1 MGIAAVDMSEK
12 NNKSNSPAD
21 NTKSEKK
28 MTKYDLKMQRRQEE
42 EKKAKKEKAIIKTGC
57 ILAVI
62 ICVCIAAWKFYDN
75 YQEKHGPYITVDDHE
90 IQKAEFDYYYYSSL
104 NSFASTY
111 GSYLSYFGLDTSKP
125 LDQQQYSDTMTWD
138 DYFQQQAVNQ
148 LKNVYALT
156 DEANEKGFEYDASS
170 DYDDMVT
177 SIKSYAQ
184 QQGVSEDE
192 YCKSVFGSDATLEG
206 IKPYVEMSGLASAYY
221 NDVKDNIEVTDD
233 EINTYYDENKDD
245 YDSVDYRVCKIE
257 ADMPEEETETET
269 EAQTET
275 AAESISETAAEST
288 SETAVTETQTET
300 ESETM
305 SAEESEAAAK
315 AEEEAKEAA
324 MAEAK
329 AKADDMLSKITDE
342 ASFEKVYG
350 DYATDASTDS
360 LNTGKKKS
368 SISPTDVAN
377 WLFDADR
384 QAGDTTVI
392 EDTANNAYYVV
403 YFKDRYL
410 DHIKTVDVRQILISA
425 DTSSSD
431 AAETDETETTAAGE
445 TETAETESAEA
456 QEQAKED
463 AKAAAK
469 IKAEQ
474 ILDDWKNGDA
484 TEDSFAELAN
494 TYSDDSGSNTNGG
507 LYEAVK
513 EGQMVTNFNDW
524 IFDASRKP
532 GDTGIVESDYGC
544 HIIYF
549 VGDNKEEWYV
559 NIKDTITSNK
569 LNDYMSD
576 LTADIEVK
584 DSRHH
589 VAYLHETEAA
599 TETTSDTAA
608 STESAAASES
618 AAETAAS
625 ETETVAETTTETA
638 ETTAK

>member
-12 NNKSNSPAD
+12 NNKSNTPAD
-21 NTKSEKK
+21 NTKPEKK

-42 EKKAKKEKAIIKTGC
+42 EKKAKKEKTIIKTGC

-75 YQEKHGPYITVDDHE
+75 YQEKHGPYITVGDHE

-156 DEANEKGFEYDASS
+156 DEANEKGFEYDATS
-170 DYDDMVT
+170 DYDDMVS
-177 SIKSYAQ
+177 SIQSYAQ

-221 NDVKDNIEVTDD
+221 NDVQDNIEVTDD
-233 EINTYYDENKDD
+233 EINTYYDENKDN

-257 ADMPEEETETET
+257 ADMPEEETEAET

-275 AAESISETAAEST
+275 VAESS
-288 SETAVTETQTET
+288 SETAVTESQTET

-315 AEEEAKEAA
+315 AEEEAKAAA

-360 LNTGKKKS
+360 LNTDKKKS

-410 DHIKTVDVRQILISA
+410 DHTKTVDVRHILISA
-425 DTSSSD
+425 DTASTD
-431 AAETDETETTAAGE
+431 TAETEETETAAAGE

-484 TEDSFAELAN
+484 TEDSFAELAK

-513 EGQMVTNFNDW
+513 KGQMVANFNDW

-532 GDTGIVESDYGC
+532 GDTGIVESDYGY

-569 LNDYMSD
+569 LNDYMAD
-576 LTADIEVK
+576 LTADVEVK

-599 TETTSDTAA
+599 TETASDTAA
-608 STESAAASES
+608 ATESAAASES

-625 ETETVAETTTETA
+625 ETETVAETATETA
-638 ETTAK
+638 ETAAK

>member
-12 NNKSNSPAD
+12 NNKSNTPAD
-21 NTKSEKK
+21 NTKPEKK

-42 EKKAKKEKAIIKTGC
+42 EKKAKKEKTIIKTGC

-75 YQEKHGPYITVDDHE
+75 YQEKHGPYITVGDHE

-156 DEANEKGFEYDASS
+156 DEANEKGFEYDATS
-170 DYDDMVT
+170 DYDDMVS
-177 SIKSYAQ
+177 SIQSYAE

-221 NDVKDNIEVTDD
+221 NDVQDNIEVTDD
-233 EINTYYDENKDD
+233 EINTYYDENKDN

-257 ADMPEEETETET
+257 ADMPEEETEAET

-275 AAESISETAAEST
+275 VAESS
-288 SETAVTETQTET
+288 SETAVTESQTET

-315 AEEEAKEAA
+315 AEEEAKAAA

-360 LNTGKKKS
+360 LNTDKKKS

-410 DHIKTVDVRQILISA
+410 DHTKTVDVRHILISA
-425 DTSSSD
+425 DTASTD
-431 AAETDETETTAAGE
+431 TAETEETETAAAGV
-445 TETAETESAEA
+445 TATAETESAEA

-484 TEDSFAELAN
+484 TEDSFAELAK

-532 GDTGIVESDYGC
+532 GDTGIVESDYGY

-599 TETTSDTAA
+599 TETASDTAA

-625 ETETVAETTTETA
+625 ETETVVETTTETA
-638 ETTAK
+638 ETAAK

>member
-12 NNKSNSPAD
+12 NNKSNTPAD
-21 NTKSEKK
+21 NTKPEKK

-42 EKKAKKEKAIIKTGC
+42 EKKAKKEKTIIKTGC

-75 YQEKHGPYITVDDHE
+75 YQEKHGPYITVGDHE

-170 DYDDMVT
+170 DYDDMVS
-177 SIKSYAQ
+177 SIQSYAQ
-184 QQGVSEDE
+184 QQGVSADE

-221 NDVKDNIEVTDD
+221 NDVQDNIEVTDD
-233 EINTYYDENKDD
+233 EINTYYDENKDN

-257 ADMPEEETETET
+257 ADMPEEETEAET

-275 AAESISETAAEST
+275 VAESS
-288 SETAVTETQTET
+288 SETAVTESQTET

-315 AEEEAKEAA
+315 AEEEAKAAA

-329 AKADDMLSKITDE
+329 AKADDMLSKSTDE

-410 DHIKTVDVRQILISA
+410 DHTKTVDVRHILISA
-425 DTSSSD
+425 DTASTD
-431 AAETDETETTAAGE
+431 TAETAETETAAAGE

-484 TEDSFAELAN
+484 TEDSFAELAK

-513 EGQMVTNFNDW
+513 QGQMVTNFNDW

-532 GDTGIVESDYGC
+532 GDTGIVESDYGY

-569 LNDYMSD
+569 LNDYMAD
-576 LTADIEVK
+576 LTADVEVK

-599 TETTSDTAA
+599 TETASDTAA

-618 AAETAAS
+618 AAETVASETAVS
-625 ETETVAETTTETA
+625 ETETTETA
-638 ETTAK
+638 AK

>member
-1 MGIAAVDMSEK
+1 MSEK

-42 EKKAKKEKAIIKTGC
+42 ERKAKKEKKIIKTGC
-57 ILAVI
+57 ILAVV

-75 YQEKHGPYITVDDHE
+75 YQEKHGPYITVGSHE

-221 NDVKDNIEVTDD
+221 NDVKDDIEVTDD
-233 EINTYYDENKDD
+233 EINTYYDENKDN

-257 ADMPEEETETET
+257 ADMPEEETESET

-315 AEEEAKEAA
+315 AEEEAKKAA
-324 MAEAK
+324 MAAAK
-329 AKADDMLSKITDE
+329 AKADEMLSKIKDE
-342 ASFEKVYG
+342 ASFEKVY
-350 DYATDASTDS
+350 DKYASDTTVDS
-360 LNTGKKKS
+360 LNTDKKKS

-392 EDTANNAYYVV
+392 EDTVNNAYYVV

-410 DHIKTVDVRQILISA
+410 DHTKTVDVRQILISA
-425 DTSSSD
+425 DTASTD
-431 AAETDETETTAAGE
+431 TAETAETETAAAGETETAAAGE

-469 IKAEQ
+469 VKAEQ
-474 ILDDWKNGDA
+474 ILKDWKSGDA
-484 TEDSFAELAN
+484 TEDSFAELAK
-494 TYSDDSGSNTNGG
+494 TYSDDTGSNTNGG

-524 IFDASRKP
+524 CFDASRKA
-532 GDTGIVESDYGC
+532 GDTGIVESDYGY

-549 VGDNKEEWYV
+549 IGDDAEEWHV
-559 NIKDTITSNK
+559 SIKDTITSNK

-589 VAYLHETEAA
+589 VAYLHETEAE
-599 TETTSDTAA
+599 TESA
-608 STESAAASES
+608 SETESAAESETTTASE
-618 AAETAAS
+618 TAVS
-625 ETETVAETTTETA
+625 ETETVETA
-638 ETTAK
+638 AK

>member
-12 NNKSNSPAD
+12 NNKSNTLAD
-21 NTKSEKK
+21 NTKPEKK

-42 EKKAKKEKAIIKTGC
+42 EKKAKKEKTIIKTGC

-75 YQEKHGPYITVDDHE
+75 YQEKHGPYITVGDHE

-156 DEANEKGFEYDASS
+156 DEANEKGFEYDATS
-170 DYDDMVT
+170 DYDDMVS
-177 SIKSYAQ
+177 SIQSYAQ
-184 QQGVSEDE
+184 QQGVSADE

-221 NDVKDNIEVTDD
+221 NDVQDNIEVTDD
-233 EINTYYDENKDD
+233 EINTYYDENKEN

-257 ADMPEEETETET
+257 ADMPEEETEAET

-275 AAESISETAAEST
+275 VAESS
-288 SETAVTETQTET
+288 SETAVTESQTET

-360 LNTGKKKS
+360 LNTDKKKS

-410 DHIKTVDVRQILISA
+410 DHTKTVDVRHILISA
-425 DTSSSD
+425 DTASTD
-431 AAETDETETTAAGE
+431 TAETAETETAAAGE

-484 TEDSFAELAN
+484 TEDSFAELAK

-532 GDTGIVESDYGC
+532 GDTGIVESDYGY

-569 LNDYMSD
+569 LNDYMAD
-576 LTADIEVK
+576 LTADVEVK

-599 TETTSDTAA
+599 TETASDTAA

-625 ETETVAETTTETA
+625 ETETVAETATETA
-638 ETTAK
+638 ETAAK

>member
-1 MGIAAVDMSEK
+1 MSEK
-12 NNKSNSPAD
+12 NNKSNTPAD
-21 NTKSEKK
+21 NTKPEKK

-42 EKKAKKEKAIIKTGC
+42 EKKAKKEKTIIKTGC

-75 YQEKHGPYITVDDHE
+75 YQEKHGPYITVGDHE

-104 NSFASTY
+104 NSFVSTY

-156 DEANEKGFEYDASS
+156 DEANEKGFEYDATS
-170 DYDDMVT
+170 DYDDMVS
-177 SIKSYAQ
+177 SIQSYAE

-221 NDVKDNIEVTDD
+221 NDVQDNIEVTDD
-233 EINTYYDENKDD
+233 EINTYYDENKDN

-257 ADMPEEETETET
+257 ADMPEEETEAET
-269 EAQTET
+269 EAQTEIV
-275 AAESISETAAEST
+275 AESS
-288 SETAVTETQTET
+288 SETAVTESQTET

-315 AEEEAKEAA
+315 AEEEAKAAA

-360 LNTGKKKS
+360 LNTDKKKS

-410 DHIKTVDVRQILISA
+410 DHTKTVDVRHILISA
-425 DTSSSD
+425 DTASTD
-431 AAETDETETTAAGE
+431 TAETEETETAAAGV
-445 TETAETESAEA
+445 TATAETESAEA

-484 TEDSFAELAN
+484 TEDSFAELAK

-532 GDTGIVESDYGC
+532 GDTGIVESDYGY

-569 LNDYMSD
+569 LNDYMAD

-589 VAYLHETEAA
+589 VPYLHETEAA
-599 TETTSDTAA
+599 TETASDTAA
-608 STESAAASES
+608 ATESAAASES

-625 ETETVAETTTETA
+625 ETETVAETATETA
-638 ETTAK
+638 ETAAK

>member
-12 NNKSNSPAD
+12 NNKSNTPAD
-21 NTKSEKK
+21 NTKPEKK

-42 EKKAKKEKAIIKTGC
+42 EKKAKKEKTIIKTGC

-75 YQEKHGPYITVDDHE
+75 YQEKHGPYITVGDHE

-156 DEANEKGFEYDASS
+156 DEANEKGFEYDATS
-170 DYDDMVT
+170 DYDDMVS
-177 SIKSYAQ
+177 SIQSYAQ

-221 NDVKDNIEVTDD
+221 NDVQDNIEVTDD
-233 EINTYYDENKDD
+233 EINTYYDENKEN

-257 ADMPEEETETET
+257 ADMPEEETEAET

-275 AAESISETAAEST
+275 VAESS
-288 SETAVTETQTET
+288 SETAVTESQTET

-360 LNTGKKKS
+360 LNTDKKKS

-410 DHIKTVDVRQILISA
+410 DHTKTVDVRHILISA
-425 DTSSSD
+425 DTASTD
-431 AAETDETETTAAGE
+431 TAETAETETAAAGE

-484 TEDSFAELAN
+484 TEDSFAELAK

-532 GDTGIVESDYGC
+532 GDTGIVESDYGY

-569 LNDYMSD
+569 LNDYMAD
-576 LTADIEVK
+576 LTADVEVK

-599 TETTSDTAA
+599 TETASDTAA

-625 ETETVAETTTETA
+625 ETETVAETATETA
-638 ETTAK
+638 ETAAK

>member
-1 MGIAAVDMSEK
+1 MSEK
-12 NNKSNSPAD
+12 NNKSNTPAD
-21 NTKSEKK
+21 NTKPEKK

-42 EKKAKKEKAIIKTGC
+42 EKKAKKEKTIIKIGC

-75 YQEKHGPYITVDDHE
+75 YQEKHGPYITVGDHE

-156 DEANEKGFEYDASS
+156 DEANEKGFEYDATS
-170 DYDDMVT
+170 DYDDMVS
-177 SIKSYAQ
+177 SIQSYAE

-221 NDVKDNIEVTDD
+221 NDVQDNIEVTDD
-233 EINTYYDENKDD
+233 EINTYYDENKEN

-257 ADMPEEETETET
+257 ADMPEEETEAET

-275 AAESISETAAEST
+275 VAESS
-288 SETAVTETQTET
+288 SETAVTESQTET

-360 LNTGKKKS
+360 LNTDKKKS

-410 DHIKTVDVRQILISA
+410 DHTKTVDVRHILISA
-425 DTSSSD
+425 DTASTD
-431 AAETDETETTAAGE
+431 TAETAETETAAAGE

-484 TEDSFAELAN
+484 TEDSFAELAK

-532 GDTGIVESDYGC
+532 GDTGIVESDYGY

-569 LNDYMSD
+569 LNDYMAD
-576 LTADIEVK
+576 LTADVEVK

-599 TETTSDTAA
+599 TETASDTAA

-625 ETETVAETTTETA
+625 ETETVAETATETA
-638 ETTAK
+638 ETAAK

>member
-1 MGIAAVDMSEK
+1 MSEK
-12 NNKSNSPAD
+12 NNKSNSPAG
-21 NTKSEKK
+21 NTKPEKK

-42 EKKAKKEKAIIKTGC
+42 ERKAKKEKTIIKTGC
-57 ILAVI
+57 ILAVV

-75 YQEKHGPYITVDDHE
+75 YQEKHGPYITVGSHE

-177 SIKSYAQ
+177 SIQSYAQ
-184 QQGVSEDE
+184 QQGVSADE

-221 NDVKDNIEVTDD
+221 NDIEDNIEVTDD
-233 EINTYYDENKDD
+233 EINTYYDENKDN

-257 ADMPEEETETET
+257 ADMPEEETEAET

-275 AAESISETAAEST
+275 AAESTSETTAESA
-288 SETAVTETQTET
+288 SETAVTESQTET

-315 AEEEAKEAA
+315 AEEEAKAAA

-329 AKADDMLSKITDE
+329 AKADEMLSKIKDE
-342 ASFEKVYG
+342 ASFEKVY
-350 DYATDASTDS
+350 DKYASDTSVDS
-360 LNTGKKKS
+360 LNTDKKKS

-377 WLFDADR
+377 WLFEADR

-392 EDTANNAYYVV
+392 EDTSNNAYYVV

-410 DHIKTVDVRQILISA
+410 DHTKTVDVRQILISA

-431 AAETDETETTAAGE
+431 AAETDETETAAAGE

-469 IKAEQ
+469 VKAEQ
-474 ILDDWKNGDA
+474 ILKDWKSGDA
-484 TEDSFAELAN
+484 TEDSFAELAK
-494 TYSDDSGSNTNGG
+494 TYSDDTGSNTNGG

-513 EGQMVTNFNDW
+513 EGQMVTNFNNW
-524 IFDASRKP
+524 CFDATRKP
-532 GDTGIVESDYGC
+532 GDTGIVESDYGY

-549 VGDNKEEWYV
+549 IGDDAEEWYV

-599 TETTSDTAA
+599 TETASETDTVAA
-608 STESAAASES
+608 TESAAASETTTAS
-618 AAETAAS
+618 ETAVSETENAETAA
-625 ETETVAETTTETA
+625 
-638 ETTAK
+638 K

>member
-1 MGIAAVDMSEK
+1 MSEK
-12 NNKSNSPAD
+12 NNKSNSPAG
-21 NTKSEKK
+21 NTKPEKK

-42 EKKAKKEKAIIKTGC
+42 ERKAKKEKTIIKTGC
-57 ILAVI
+57 ILAVV

-75 YQEKHGPYITVDDHE
+75 YQEKHGPYITVGSHE

-177 SIKSYAQ
+177 SIQSYAQ
-184 QQGVSEDE
+184 QQGVSADE

-221 NDVKDNIEVTDD
+221 NDIEDNIEVTDD
-233 EINTYYDENKDD
+233 EINTYYDENKDN

-257 ADMPEEETETET
+257 ADMPEEETEAET
-269 EAQTET
+269 EAQTE
-275 AAESISETAAEST
+275 AAAEST
-288 SETAVTETQTET
+288 SETTAESASETAVTENQT
-300 ESETM
+300 ETM

-315 AEEEAKEAA
+315 AEEEAKAAA

-329 AKADDMLSKITDE
+329 AKADEMLSKIKDE
-342 ASFEKVYG
+342 ASFEKVY
-350 DYATDASTDS
+350 DKYASDTSVDS
-360 LNTGKKKS
+360 LNTDKKKS

-377 WLFDADR
+377 WLFEADR

-392 EDTANNAYYVV
+392 EDTSNNAYYVV

-410 DHIKTVDVRQILISA
+410 DHTKTVDVRQILISA

-431 AAETDETETTAAGE
+431 AAETDETETAAAGE

-469 IKAEQ
+469 VKAEQ
-474 ILDDWKNGDA
+474 ILKDWKSGDA
-484 TEDSFAELAN
+484 TEDSFAELAK
-494 TYSDDSGSNTNGG
+494 TYSDDTGSNTNGG

-524 IFDASRKP
+524 CFDASRKA
-532 GDTGIVESDYGC
+532 GDTGIVESDYGY

-549 VGDNKEEWYV
+549 IGDDAEEWHV
-559 NIKDTITSNK
+559 NIEDTITSNK
-569 LNDYMSD
+569 LNDYMSN

-584 DSRHH
+584 DSRNH
-589 VAYLHETEAA
+589 VPYLHETEAA
-599 TETTSDTAA
+599 TET
-608 STESAAASES
+608 
-618 AAETAAS
+618 AS
-625 ETETVAETTTETA
+625 ETETAAASETKTASETAVSETENAETA
-638 ETTAK
+638 AK

>member
-1 MGIAAVDMSEK
+1 MSEK
-12 NNKSNSPAD
+12 NNKSNSPAG
-21 NTKSEKK
+21 NTKPEKK

-42 EKKAKKEKAIIKTGC
+42 ERKAKKEKTIIKTGC
-57 ILAVI
+57 ILAVV

-75 YQEKHGPYITVDDHE
+75 YQEKHGPYITVGSHE

-177 SIKSYAQ
+177 SIQSYAQ
-184 QQGVSEDE
+184 QQGVSADE

-221 NDVKDNIEVTDD
+221 NDIEDNIEVTDD
-233 EINTYYDENKDD
+233 EINTYYDENKDN

-257 ADMPEEETETET
+257 ADMPEEETEAET

-275 AAESISETAAEST
+275 AAESTSETTAESA
-288 SETAVTETQTET
+288 SETAVTESQT
-300 ESETM
+300 ETM

-315 AEEEAKEAA
+315 AEEEAKAAA

-329 AKADDMLSKITDE
+329 AKADEMLSKIKDE
-342 ASFEKVYG
+342 ASFEKVY
-350 DYATDASTDS
+350 DKYASDTSVDS
-360 LNTGKKKS
+360 LNTDKKKS

-377 WLFDADR
+377 WLFEADR

-392 EDTANNAYYVV
+392 EDTSNNAYYVV

-410 DHIKTVDVRQILISA
+410 DHTKTVDVRQILISA

-431 AAETDETETTAAGE
+431 AAETDETETAATGE
-445 TETAETESAEA
+445 TEMAETESAEA

-469 IKAEQ
+469 VKAEQ
-474 ILDDWKNGDA
+474 ILKDWKSGDA
-484 TEDSFAELAN
+484 TEDSFAELAK
-494 TYSDDSGSNTNGG
+494 TYSDDTGSNTNGG

-524 IFDASRKP
+524 CFDASRKA
-532 GDTGIVESDYGC
+532 GDTGIVESDYGY

-549 VGDNKEEWYV
+549 IGDDAEEWHV

-569 LNDYMSD
+569 LNDYMSN

-584 DSRHH
+584 DSRNH
-589 VAYLHETEAA
+589 VPYLHETEAA
-599 TETTSDTAA
+599 TET
-608 STESAAASES
+608 
-618 AAETAAS
+618 AS
-625 ETETVAETTTETA
+625 ETETAAASETTTASETA
-638 ETTAK
+638 VSETENAETAAK

>member
-1 MGIAAVDMSEK
+1 MSEK
-12 NNKSNSPAD
+12 NNKSNTPAD
-21 NTKSEKK
+21 NTKPEKK

-42 EKKAKKEKAIIKTGC
+42 EKKAKKEKTIIKIGC

-75 YQEKHGPYITVDDHE
+75 YQEKHGPYITVGDHE

-156 DEANEKGFEYDASS
+156 DEANEKGFEYDATS
-170 DYDDMVT
+170 DYDDMVS
-177 SIKSYAQ
+177 SIQSYAE

-221 NDVKDNIEVTDD
+221 NDVQDNIEVTDD
-233 EINTYYDENKDD
+233 EINTYYDENKEN

-257 ADMPEEETETET
+257 ADMPEEETEAET

-275 AAESISETAAEST
+275 VAESS
-288 SETAVTETQTET
+288 SETAVTESQTET

-315 AEEEAKEAA
+315 AEEEAKAAA

-360 LNTGKKKS
+360 LNTDKKKS

-410 DHIKTVDVRQILISA
+410 DHTKTVDVRHILISA
-425 DTSSSD
+425 DTASTD
-431 AAETDETETTAAGE
+431 TAETAETETAAAGE

-484 TEDSFAELAN
+484 TEDSFAELAK

-532 GDTGIVESDYGC
+532 GDTGIVESDYGY

-569 LNDYMSD
+569 LNDYMAD
-576 LTADIEVK
+576 LTADVEVK

-599 TETTSDTAA
+599 TETASDTAA

-625 ETETVAETTTETA
+625 ETETVAETATETA
-638 ETTAK
+638 ETAAK

>member
-1 MGIAAVDMSEK
+1 MSEK
-12 NNKSNSPAD
+12 NNKSNSPAG
-21 NTKSEKK
+21 NTKPEKK

-42 EKKAKKEKAIIKTGC
+42 ERKAKKEKTIIKTGC
-57 ILAVI
+57 ILAVV

-75 YQEKHGPYITVDDHE
+75 YQEKHGPYITVGSHE

-177 SIKSYAQ
+177 SIQSYAQ
-184 QQGVSEDE
+184 QQGVSADE

-221 NDVKDNIEVTDD
+221 NDVEDNIEVTDD
-233 EINTYYDENKDD
+233 EINTYYDENKDN

-257 ADMPEEETETET
+257 ADMPEEETEAET

-275 AAESISETAAEST
+275 VAEST
-288 SETAVTETQTET
+288 SETTAESASETAVTENQT
-300 ESETM
+300 ETM
-305 SAEESEAAAK
+305 SAEESEATAK
-315 AEEEAKEAA
+315 AEEEAKAAA

-329 AKADDMLSKITDE
+329 AKADEMLSKIKDE
-342 ASFEKVYG
+342 ASFEKVY
-350 DYATDASTDS
+350 DKYASDTSVDS
-360 LNTGKKKS
+360 LNTDKKKS

-377 WLFDADR
+377 WLFEADR

-392 EDTANNAYYVV
+392 EDTSNNAYYVV

-410 DHIKTVDVRQILISA
+410 DHTKTVDVRQILISA

-431 AAETDETETTAAGE
+431 AAETDETETAAAGE

-469 IKAEQ
+469 VKAEQ
-474 ILDDWKNGDA
+474 ILKDWKSGDA
-484 TEDSFAELAN
+484 TEDSFAELAK
-494 TYSDDSGSNTNGG
+494 TYSDDTGSNTNGG

-513 EGQMVTNFNDW
+513 EGQMVTNFNNW
-524 IFDASRKP
+524 CFDATRKP
-532 GDTGIVESDYGC
+532 GDTGIVESDYGY

-549 VGDNKEEWYV
+549 IGDDAEEWYV

-569 LNDYMSD
+569 LNDYMTD

-584 DSRHH
+584 DSRNH
-589 VAYLHETEAA
+589 VPYLHETEAA
-599 TETTSDTAA
+599 TETASETDT
-608 STESAAASES
+608 AAASETTTAS
-618 AAETAAS
+618 ETAVSETENAETAA
-625 ETETVAETTTETA
+625 
-638 ETTAK
+638 K

>member
-12 NNKSNSPAD
+12 NNKSNTPAD
-21 NTKSEKK
+21 NTKPEKK

-42 EKKAKKEKAIIKTGC
+42 EKKAKKEKTIIKTGC

-75 YQEKHGPYITVDDHE
+75 YQEKHGPYITVGDHE

-156 DEANEKGFEYDASS
+156 DEANEKGFEYDATS
-170 DYDDMVT
+170 DYDDMVS
-177 SIKSYAQ
+177 SIQSYAQ

-233 EINTYYDENKDD
+233 EINTYYDENKDN

-257 ADMPEEETETET
+257 ADIPEEETEAET

-275 AAESISETAAEST
+275 VAESS
-288 SETAVTETQTET
+288 SETAVTESQTET

-315 AEEEAKEAA
+315 AEEEAKAAA

-329 AKADDMLSKITDE
+329 AKADDMLSKSTDE

-410 DHIKTVDVRQILISA
+410 DHTKTVDVRHILISA
-425 DTSSSD
+425 DTASTD
-431 AAETDETETTAAGE
+431 TAETAETETAAAGE

-484 TEDSFAELAN
+484 TEDSFAELAK

-532 GDTGIVESDYGC
+532 GDTGIVESDYGY

-569 LNDYMSD
+569 LNDYMAD
-576 LTADIEVK
+576 LTADVEVK

-599 TETTSDTAA
+599 TETASDTAA

-618 AAETAAS
+618 EAETVAS
-625 ETETVAETTTETA
+625 ETETTETA
-638 ETTAK
+638 AK

>member
-12 NNKSNSPAD
+12 NNKSNTPAD
-21 NTKSEKK
+21 NTKPEKK

-42 EKKAKKEKAIIKTGC
+42 EKKAKKEKTIIKTGC

-75 YQEKHGPYITVDDHE
+75 YQEKHGPYITVGDHE

-170 DYDDMVT
+170 DYDDMVS
-177 SIKSYAQ
+177 SIQSYAE
-184 QQGVSEDE
+184 QQGVSDDE

-221 NDVKDNIEVTDD
+221 NDVEDNIEVTDD
-233 EINTYYDENKDD
+233 EINTYYDENKDN

-257 ADMPEEETETET
+257 ADMPEEETEAET

-275 AAESISETAAEST
+275 VAESS
-288 SETAVTETQTET
+288 SETAVTESQTET

-410 DHIKTVDVRQILISA
+410 DHTKTVDVRHILISA
-425 DTSSSD
+425 DTASTD
-431 AAETDETETTAAGE
+431 TAETAETETAAAGE

-484 TEDSFAELAN
+484 TEDSFAELAK

-532 GDTGIVESDYGC
+532 GDTGIVESDYGY

-569 LNDYMSD
+569 LNDYMAD
-576 LTADIEVK
+576 LTVDVEVK

-599 TETTSDTAA
+599 TETASDTAA

-625 ETETVAETTTETA
+625 ETAVSETETTETA
-638 ETTAK
+638 AK

>member
-1 MGIAAVDMSEK
+1 MSEK
-12 NNKSNSPAD
+12 NNKSNTPAD
-21 NTKSEKK
+21 NTKPEKK

-42 EKKAKKEKAIIKTGC
+42 EKKAKKEKTIIKTGC

-75 YQEKHGPYITVDDHE
+75 YQEKHGPYITVGDHE

-156 DEANEKGFEYDASS
+156 DEANEKGFEYDATS
-170 DYDDMVT
+170 DYDDMVS
-177 SIKSYAQ
+177 SIQSYAE

-221 NDVKDNIEVTDD
+221 NDVQDNIEVTDD
-233 EINTYYDENKDD
+233 EINTYYDENKDN

-257 ADMPEEETETET
+257 ADMPEEETEAET

-275 AAESISETAAEST
+275 VAESS
-288 SETAVTETQTET
+288 SETAVTESQTET

-315 AEEEAKEAA
+315 AEEEAKAAA

-360 LNTGKKKS
+360 LNTDKKKS

-410 DHIKTVDVRQILISA
+410 DHTKTVDVRHILISA
-425 DTSSSD
+425 DTASTD
-431 AAETDETETTAAGE
+431 TAETEETETAAAGV
-445 TETAETESAEA
+445 TATAETESAEA

-484 TEDSFAELAN
+484 TEDSFAELAK

-532 GDTGIVESDYGC
+532 GDTGIVESDYGY

-569 LNDYMSD
+569 LNDYMAD
-576 LTADIEVK
+576 LTADVEVK

-599 TETTSDTAA
+599 TETASDTAA

-625 ETETVAETTTETA
+625 EAETVAETATETA
-638 ETTAK
+638 ETAAK

>member
-1 MGIAAVDMSEK
+1 MSEK

-42 EKKAKKEKAIIKTGC
+42 ERKAKKEKKIIKTGC
-57 ILAVI
+57 ILAVV

-75 YQEKHGPYITVDDHE
+75 YQEKHGPYITVGSHE

-221 NDVKDNIEVTDD
+221 NDVKDDIEVTDD
-233 EINTYYDENKDD
+233 EINTYYDENKDN

-269 EAQTET
+269 E
-275 AAESISETAAEST
+275 
-288 SETAVTETQTET
+288 
-300 ESETM
+300 SETM

-315 AEEEAKEAA
+315 AEEEAKKAA
-324 MAEAK
+324 MAAAK
-329 AKADDMLSKITDE
+329 AKADEMLSKIKDE
-342 ASFEKVYG
+342 ASFEKVY
-350 DYATDASTDS
+350 DKYASDTTVDS
-360 LNTGKKKS
+360 LNTDKKKS

-410 DHIKTVDVRQILISA
+410 DHTKTVDVRQILISA
-425 DTSSSD
+425 DTASTD
-431 AAETDETETTAAGE
+431 TAETAETETAAAGE

-532 GDTGIVESDYGC
+532 GDTGIVESDYGY

-569 LNDYMSD
+569 LNDYMSN
-576 LTADIEVK
+576 LTADLEVK

-599 TETTSDTAA
+599 TETASETDTAA
-608 STESAAASES
+608 ATESAAASEITTAS
-618 AAETAAS
+618 ETAVS
-625 ETETVAETTTETA
+625 ETETVETA
-638 ETTAK
+638 AK

>member
-1 MGIAAVDMSEK
+1 MSEK
-12 NNKSNSPAD
+12 NNKSNTPAD
-21 NTKSEKK
+21 NTKPEKK

-42 EKKAKKEKAIIKTGC
+42 EKKAKKEKTIIKTGC

-75 YQEKHGPYITVDDHE
+75 YQEKHGPYITVGDHE

-156 DEANEKGFEYDASS
+156 DEANEKGFEYDATS
-170 DYDDMVT
+170 DYDDMVS
-177 SIKSYAQ
+177 SIQSYAE

-221 NDVKDNIEVTDD
+221 NDVQDNIEVTDD
-233 EINTYYDENKDD
+233 EINTYYDENKDN

-257 ADMPEEETETET
+257 ADMPEEETEAET

-275 AAESISETAAEST
+275 VAESS
-288 SETAVTETQTET
+288 SETAVTESQTET

-315 AEEEAKEAA
+315 AEEEAKAAA

-360 LNTGKKKS
+360 LNTDKKKS

-410 DHIKTVDVRQILISA
+410 DHTKTVDVRHILISA
-425 DTSSSD
+425 DTASTD
-431 AAETDETETTAAGE
+431 TAETEETETAAAGV
-445 TETAETESAEA
+445 TATAETESAEA

-484 TEDSFAELAN
+484 TEDSFAELAK

-532 GDTGIVESDYGC
+532 GDTGIVESDYGY

-569 LNDYMSD
+569 LNDYMAD
-576 LTADIEVK
+576 LTADVEVK

-599 TETTSDTAA
+599 TETASDTAA
-608 STESAAASES
+608 ATESAAASES

-625 ETETVAETTTETA
+625 ETETVAETATETA
-638 ETTAK
+638 ETAAK

>member
-1 MGIAAVDMSEK
+1 MSEK
-12 NNKSNSPAD
+12 NNKSNSPAG
-21 NTKSEKK
+21 NTKPEKK

-42 EKKAKKEKAIIKTGC
+42 ERKAKKEKTIIKTGC
-57 ILAVI
+57 ILAVV

-75 YQEKHGPYITVDDHE
+75 YQEKHGPYITVGSHE

-177 SIKSYAQ
+177 SIQSYAQ
-184 QQGVSEDE
+184 QQGVSADE

-221 NDVKDNIEVTDD
+221 NDIEDNIEVTDD
-233 EINTYYDENKDD
+233 EINTYYDENKDN

-257 ADMPEEETETET
+257 ADMPEEETEAET

-275 AAESISETAAEST
+275 AAESTSETTAESA
-288 SETAVTETQTET
+288 SETAVTESQTKT

-315 AEEEAKEAA
+315 AEEEAKAAA

-329 AKADDMLSKITDE
+329 AKADEMLSKIKDE
-342 ASFEKVYG
+342 ASFEKVY
-350 DYATDASTDS
+350 DKYASDTSVDS
-360 LNTGKKKS
+360 LNTDKKKS

-377 WLFDADR
+377 WLFEADR

-392 EDTANNAYYVV
+392 EDTSNNAYYVV

-410 DHIKTVDVRQILISA
+410 DHTKTVDVRQILISA

-431 AAETDETETTAAGE
+431 AAETDETETAAAGE

-469 IKAEQ
+469 VKAEQ
-474 ILDDWKNGDA
+474 ILKDWKSGDA
-484 TEDSFAELAN
+484 TEDSFAELAK
-494 TYSDDSGSNTNGG
+494 TYSDDTGSNTNGG

-513 EGQMVTNFNDW
+513 EGQMVTNFNNW
-524 IFDASRKP
+524 CFDATRKP
-532 GDTGIVESDYGC
+532 GDTGIVESDYGY

-549 VGDNKEEWYV
+549 IGDDAEEWYV

-599 TETTSDTAA
+599 TETASETDTVAA
-608 STESAAASES
+608 TESAAASETTTAS
-618 AAETAAS
+618 ETAVSETENAETAA
-625 ETETVAETTTETA
+625 
-638 ETTAK
+638 K

>member
-1 MGIAAVDMSEK
+1 MSEK

-42 EKKAKKEKAIIKTGC
+42 ERKAKKEKKIIKTGC
-57 ILAVI
+57 ILAVV

-75 YQEKHGPYITVDDHE
+75 YQEKHGPYITVGSHE

-221 NDVKDNIEVTDD
+221 NDVKDDIEVTDD
-233 EINTYYDENKDD
+233 EINTYYDENKDN

-257 ADMPEEETETET
+257 ADMPEEETESET
-269 EAQTET
+269 EA
-275 AAESISETAAEST
+275 
-288 SETAVTETQTET
+288 QTET

-315 AEEEAKEAA
+315 AEEEAKKAA
-324 MAEAK
+324 MAAAK
-329 AKADDMLSKITDE
+329 AKADEMLSKIKDE
-342 ASFEKVYG
+342 ASFEKVY
-350 DYATDASTDS
+350 DKYASDTTVDS
-360 LNTGKKKS
+360 LNTDKKKS

-410 DHIKTVDVRQILISA
+410 DHTKTVDVRQILISA

-484 TEDSFAELAN
+484 TEDSFAELAK
-494 TYSDDSGSNTNGG
+494 TYSDDTGSNTNGG

-524 IFDASRKP
+524 CFDASRKA
-532 GDTGIVESDYGC
+532 GDTGIVESDYGY

-549 VGDNKEEWYV
+549 IGDDAEEWHV
-559 NIKDTITSNK
+559 SIKDTITSNK
-569 LNDYMSD
+569 LNDYMSN
-576 LTADIEVK
+576 LTADLEVK

-599 TETTSDTAA
+599 AETASETDTVAA
-608 STESAAASES
+608 TESAAASETTTAS
-618 AAETAAS
+618 ETAVS
-625 ETETVAETTTETA
+625 ETETVETA
-638 ETTAK
+638 AK

>member
-1 MGIAAVDMSEK
+1 MSEK
-12 NNKSNSPAD
+12 NNKSNTPAD
-21 NTKSEKK
+21 NTKPEKK

-42 EKKAKKEKAIIKTGC
+42 EKKAKKEKTIIKTGC

-75 YQEKHGPYITVDDHE
+75 YQEKHGPYITVGDHE

-104 NSFASTY
+104 NSFVSTY

-156 DEANEKGFEYDASS
+156 DEANEKGFEYDATS
-170 DYDDMVT
+170 DYDDMVS
-177 SIKSYAQ
+177 SIQSYAE

-221 NDVKDNIEVTDD
+221 NDVEDNIEVTDD
-233 EINTYYDENKDD
+233 EINTYYDENKDN

-257 ADMPEEETETET
+257 ADMPEEETEAET
-269 EAQTET
+269 EAQTEIV
-275 AAESISETAAEST
+275 AESS
-288 SETAVTETQTET
+288 SETAVTESQTET

-315 AEEEAKEAA
+315 AEEEAKAAA

-360 LNTGKKKS
+360 LNTDKKKS

-410 DHIKTVDVRQILISA
+410 DHTKTVDVRHILISA
-425 DTSSSD
+425 DTASTD
-431 AAETDETETTAAGE
+431 TAETEETETAAAGE

-484 TEDSFAELAN
+484 TEDSFAELAK

-532 GDTGIVESDYGC
+532 GDTGIVESDYGY

-549 VGDNKEEWYV
+549 IGEDAEEWHV
-559 NIKDTITSNK
+559 NIEDTITSNK
-569 LNDYMSD
+569 LNDYMSN

-584 DSRHH
+584 DSRNH
-589 VAYLHETEAA
+589 VPYLHETEAA
-599 TETTSDTAA
+599 TET
-608 STESAAASES
+608 
-618 AAETAAS
+618 AS
-625 ETETVAETTTETA
+625 ETETAAASETTTASETA
-638 ETTAK
+638 VSETENAETAAK

>member
-1 MGIAAVDMSEK
+1 MSEK
-12 NNKSNSPAD
+12 NNKSNTPAD
-21 NTKSEKK
+21 NTKPEKK

-42 EKKAKKEKAIIKTGC
+42 ERKAKKERRMIKTGC

-62 ICVCIAAWKFYDN
+62 ICVCIGAWKFYDN
-75 YQEKHGPYITVDDHE
+75 YQEKHGPYITVGSHE

-156 DEANEKGFEYDASS
+156 DEANEKGFEYDATS
-170 DYDDMVT
+170 DYDDMVA
-177 SIKSYAQ
+177 SIESYAE

-233 EINTYYDENKDD
+233 EINTYYDENKDN

-269 EAQTET
+269 EAAT
-275 AAESISETAAEST
+275 ETAAEST
-288 SETAVTETQTET
+288 SETTVTESQTET

-329 AKADDMLSKITDE
+329 AKADEMLSKIKDE
-342 ASFEKVYG
+342 ASFEKVY
-350 DYATDASTDS
+350 DKYATDSSVDS
-360 LNTGKKKS
+360 LNTDKKKS

-392 EDTANNAYYVV
+392 EDSTNNAYYVV
-403 YFKDRYL
+403 YFINRYL
-410 DHIKTVDVRQILISA
+410 DNTKTVDVRHILISS
-425 DTSSSD
+425 DTTSTDSED
-431 AAETDETETTAAGE
+431 TAETETASTDETEA
-445 TETAETESAEA
+445 AETESAEA

-474 ILDDWKNGDA
+474 ILKDWKSGDA

-532 GDTGIVESDYGC
+532 GDTGIVESDYGY

-559 NIKDTITSNK
+559 NIKDTLTSNK
-569 LNDYMSD
+569 LSDYMAD

-584 DSRHH
+584 DSRNH
-589 VAYLHETEAA
+589 VPYLHETEAE
-599 TETTSDTAA
+599 TETASETETAA
-608 STESAAASES
+608 ESES
-618 AAETAAS
+618 AAETAA
-625 ETETVAETTTETA
+625 AETTTETA
-638 ETTAK
+638 ETSAK

>member
-1 MGIAAVDMSEK
+1 MSEK
-12 NNKSNSPAD
+12 NNKSNTPAD
-21 NTKSEKK
+21 NTKPEKK

-42 EKKAKKEKAIIKTGC
+42 EKKAKKEKTIIKIGC

-75 YQEKHGPYITVDDHE
+75 YQEKHGPYITVGDHE

-156 DEANEKGFEYDASS
+156 DEANEKGFEYDATS
-170 DYDDMVT
+170 DYDDMVS
-177 SIKSYAQ
+177 SIQSYAE

-221 NDVKDNIEVTDD
+221 NDVQDNIEVTDD
-233 EINTYYDENKDD
+233 EINTYYDENKEN

-257 ADMPEEETETET
+257 ADMPEEETEAET

-275 AAESISETAAEST
+275 VAESS
-288 SETAVTETQTET
+288 SETAVTESQTET

-360 LNTGKKKS
+360 LNTDKKKS

-410 DHIKTVDVRQILISA
+410 DHTKTVDVRHILISA
-425 DTSSSD
+425 DTASTD
-431 AAETDETETTAAGE
+431 TAETAETETAAAGE

-484 TEDSFAELAN
+484 TEDSFAELAK

-513 EGQMVTNFNDW
+513 KGQMVTNFNDW

-532 GDTGIVESDYGC
+532 GDTGIVESDYGY

-569 LNDYMSD
+569 LNDYMAD
-576 LTADIEVK
+576 LTADVEVK

-599 TETTSDTAA
+599 TETASDTAA

-625 ETETVAETTTETA
+625 ETETVAETATETA
-638 ETTAK
+638 ETAAK

>member
-1 MGIAAVDMSEK
+1 MSEK
-12 NNKSNSPAD
+12 NNKSNSPAG
-21 NTKSEKK
+21 NTKPEKK

-42 EKKAKKEKAIIKTGC
+42 ERKAKKEKTIIKTGC
-57 ILAVI
+57 ILAVV

-75 YQEKHGPYITVDDHE
+75 YQEKHGPYITVGSHE

-177 SIKSYAQ
+177 SIQSYAQ
-184 QQGVSEDE
+184 QQGVSADE

-221 NDVKDNIEVTDD
+221 NDIEDNIEVTDD
-233 EINTYYDENKDD
+233 EINTYYDENKDN

-257 ADMPEEETETET
+257 ADMPEEETEAET

-275 AAESISETAAEST
+275 AAESTSETTAESA
-288 SETAVTETQTET
+288 SETAVTENQTET

-315 AEEEAKEAA
+315 AEEEAKAAA

-329 AKADDMLSKITDE
+329 AKADEMLSKIKDE
-342 ASFEKVYG
+342 ASFEKVY
-350 DYATDASTDS
+350 DKYASDTSVDS
-360 LNTGKKKS
+360 LNTDKKKS

-377 WLFDADR
+377 WLFEADR

-392 EDTANNAYYVV
+392 EDTSNNAYYVV

-410 DHIKTVDVRQILISA
+410 DHTKTVDVRQILISA

-431 AAETDETETTAAGE
+431 AAETDETETAAAGE

-469 IKAEQ
+469 VKAEQ
-474 ILDDWKNGDA
+474 ILKDWKSGDA
-484 TEDSFAELAN
+484 TEDSFAELAK
-494 TYSDDSGSNTNGG
+494 TYSDDTGSNTNGG

-524 IFDASRKP
+524 CFDATRKP
-532 GDTGIVESDYGC
+532 GDTGIVESDYGY

-549 VGDNKEEWYV
+549 IGEDAEEWHV
-559 NIKDTITSNK
+559 NIEDTITSNK
-569 LNDYMSD
+569 LNDYMSN

-584 DSRHH
+584 DSRNH
-589 VAYLHETEAA
+589 VPYLHETEAA
-599 TETTSDTAA
+599 TET
-608 STESAAASES
+608 
-618 AAETAAS
+618 AS
-625 ETETVAETTTETA
+625 ETETAAASETTTASETA
-638 ETTAK
+638 VSETENAETAAK

>member
-1 MGIAAVDMSEK
+1 MSEK
-12 NNKSNSPAD
+12 NNKSNTPAD
-21 NTKSEKK
+21 NTKPEKK

-42 EKKAKKEKAIIKTGC
+42 EKKAKKEKTIIKTGC

-75 YQEKHGPYITVDDHE
+75 YQEKHGPYITVGDHE

-156 DEANEKGFEYDASS
+156 DEANEKGFEYDATS
-170 DYDDMVT
+170 DYDDMVS
-177 SIKSYAQ
+177 SIQSYAE

-221 NDVKDNIEVTDD
+221 NDVQDNIEVTDD
-233 EINTYYDENKDD
+233 EINTYYDENKDN

-257 ADMPEEETETET
+257 ADMPEEETEAET

-275 AAESISETAAEST
+275 VAESS
-288 SETAVTETQTET
+288 SETAVTESQTET

-315 AEEEAKEAA
+315 AEEEAKAAA

-360 LNTGKKKS
+360 LNTDKKKS

-410 DHIKTVDVRQILISA
+410 DHTKTVDVRHILISA
-425 DTSSSD
+425 DTASTD
-431 AAETDETETTAAGE
+431 TAETEETETAAAGE

-484 TEDSFAELAN
+484 TEDSFAELAK

-532 GDTGIVESDYGC
+532 GDTGIVESDYGY

-569 LNDYMSD
+569 LNDYMAD
-576 LTADIEVK
+576 LTADVEVK

-599 TETTSDTAA
+599 TETASDTAA
-608 STESAAASES
+608 STESAAESET
-618 AAETAAS
+618 TAAS
-625 ETETVAETTTETA
+625 ETTVSETETA
-638 ETTAK
+638 ETAAK

>member
-1 MGIAAVDMSEK
+1 
-12 NNKSNSPAD
+12 
-21 NTKSEKK
+21 
-28 MTKYDLKMQRRQEE
+28 
-42 EKKAKKEKAIIKTGC
+42 
-57 ILAVI
+57 
-62 ICVCIAAWKFYDN
+62 
-75 YQEKHGPYITVDDHE
+75 
-90 IQKAEFDYYYYSSL
+90 
-104 NSFASTY
+104 
-111 GSYLSYFGLDTSKP
+111 
-125 LDQQQYSDTMTWD
+125 
-138 DYFQQQAVNQ
+138 
-148 LKNVYALT
+148 
-156 DEANEKGFEYDASS
+156 
-170 DYDDMVT
+170 
-177 SIKSYAQ
+177 
-184 QQGVSEDE
+184 
-192 YCKSVFGSDATLEG
+192 
-206 IKPYVEMSGLASAYY
+206 MSGLASAYY
-221 NDVKDNIEVTDD
+221 NDVKDDIEVTDD
-233 EINTYYDENKDD
+233 EINTYYDENKDN

-257 ADMPEEETETET
+257 ADMLEEETETET
-269 EAQTET
+269 EAQTES

-324 MAEAK
+324 MAAAK
-329 AKADDMLSKITDE
+329 AKADEMLSKIKDE
-342 ASFEKVYG
+342 ASFEKVY
-350 DYATDASTDS
+350 DKYASDTTVDS

-484 TEDSFAELAN
+484 TEDSFAELAK
-494 TYSDDSGSNTNGG
+494 TYSDDTGSNTNGG

-513 EGQMVTNFNDW
+513 KGQMVTNFNDW

-532 GDTGIVESDYGC
+532 GDTDIVESDYGY

-618 AAETAAS
+618 AAEAAAS

>member
-1 MGIAAVDMSEK
+1 MSEK
-12 NNKSNSPAD
+12 NNKSNSPAG
-21 NTKSEKK
+21 NTKPEKK

-42 EKKAKKEKAIIKTGC
+42 ERKAKKEKTIIKTGC
-57 ILAVI
+57 ILAVV

-75 YQEKHGPYITVDDHE
+75 YQEKHGPYITVGSHE

-177 SIKSYAQ
+177 SIQSYAQ
-184 QQGVSEDE
+184 QQGVSADE

-221 NDVKDNIEVTDD
+221 NDIEDNIEVTDD
-233 EINTYYDENKDD
+233 EINTYYDENKDN

-257 ADMPEEETETET
+257 ADMPEEETEAET

-275 AAESISETAAEST
+275 AAESTSETTAESA
-288 SETAVTETQTET
+288 SETAVTESQT
-300 ESETM
+300 ETM

-315 AEEEAKEAA
+315 AEEEAKAAA

-329 AKADDMLSKITDE
+329 AKADEMLSKIKDE
-342 ASFEKVYG
+342 ASFEKVY
-350 DYATDASTDS
+350 DKYASDTSVDS
-360 LNTGKKKS
+360 LNTDKKKS

-377 WLFDADR
+377 WLFEADR

-392 EDTANNAYYVV
+392 EDTSNNAYYVV

-410 DHIKTVDVRQILISA
+410 DHTKTVDVRQILISA

-431 AAETDETETTAAGE
+431 AAETDETETAEAGE
-445 TETAETESAEA
+445 TATAETESAEA

-469 IKAEQ
+469 VKAEQ
-474 ILDDWKNGDA
+474 ILKDWKSGDA
-484 TEDSFAELAN
+484 TEDSFAELAK
-494 TYSDDSGSNTNGG
+494 TYSDDTGSNTNGG

-524 IFDASRKP
+524 CFDASRKA
-532 GDTGIVESDYGC
+532 GDTGIVESDYGY

-549 VGDNKEEWYV
+549 IGDDAEEWHV

-569 LNDYMSD
+569 LNDYMSN

-584 DSRHH
+584 DSRNH
-589 VAYLHETEAA
+589 VPYLHETEAA
-599 TETTSDTAA
+599 TET
-608 STESAAASES
+608 
-618 AAETAAS
+618 AS
-625 ETETVAETTTETA
+625 ETETETETAAAAETTTETA
-638 ETTAK
+638 ETAAK

>member
-1 MGIAAVDMSEK
+1 MSEK
-12 NNKSNSPAD
+12 NNKSNSPAG
-21 NTKSEKK
+21 NTKPEKK

-42 EKKAKKEKAIIKTGC
+42 ERKAKKEKTIIKTGC
-57 ILAVI
+57 ILAVV

-75 YQEKHGPYITVDDHE
+75 YQEKHGPYITVGSHE

-177 SIKSYAQ
+177 SIQSYAQ
-184 QQGVSEDE
+184 QQGVSADE

-221 NDVKDNIEVTDD
+221 NDVEDNIEVTDD
-233 EINTYYDENKDD
+233 EINTYYDENKDN

-257 ADMPEEETETET
+257 ADMPEEETEAET

-275 AAESISETAAEST
+275 AAESTSETTAESA
-288 SETAVTETQTET
+288 SETAVTESQT
-300 ESETM
+300 ETM

-315 AEEEAKEAA
+315 AEEEAKAAA

-329 AKADDMLSKITDE
+329 AKADEMLSKIKDE
-342 ASFEKVYG
+342 ASFEKVY
-350 DYATDASTDS
+350 DKYASDTSVDS
-360 LNTGKKKS
+360 LNTDKKKS

-377 WLFDADR
+377 WLFEADR

-392 EDTANNAYYVV
+392 EDTSNNAYYVV

-410 DHIKTVDVRQILISA
+410 DHTKTVDVRQILISA

-431 AAETDETETTAAGE
+431 AAETDETETAAAGE

-469 IKAEQ
+469 VKAEQ
-474 ILDDWKNGDA
+474 ILKDWKSGDA
-484 TEDSFAELAN
+484 TEDSFAELAK
-494 TYSDDSGSNTNGG
+494 TYSDDTGSNTNGG

-513 EGQMVTNFNDW
+513 EGQMVTNFNNW
-524 IFDASRKP
+524 CFDATRKP
-532 GDTGIVESDYGC
+532 GDTGIVESDYGY

-549 VGDNKEEWYV
+549 IGDDAEEWHV

-569 LNDYMSD
+569 LNDYMSN

-584 DSRHH
+584 DSRNH
-589 VAYLHETEAA
+589 VPYLHETEAA
-599 TETTSDTAA
+599 TETASETDT
-608 STESAAASES
+608 AAASETTTAS
-618 AAETAAS
+618 ETAVSETENAETAA
-625 ETETVAETTTETA
+625 
-638 ETTAK
+638 K

>member
-12 NNKSNSPAD
+12 NNKSNTPAD
-21 NTKSEKK
+21 NTKPEKK

-42 EKKAKKEKAIIKTGC
+42 EKKAKKEKTIIKTGC

-75 YQEKHGPYITVDDHE
+75 YQEKHGPYITVGDHE

-170 DYDDMVT
+170 DYDDMVS
-177 SIKSYAQ
+177 SIQSYAE

-233 EINTYYDENKDD
+233 EINTYYDENKDN

-257 ADMPEEETETET
+257 ADMPEEETEAET
-269 EAQTET
+269 KAQTET
-275 AAESISETAAEST
+275 VAESS
-288 SETAVTETQTET
+288 SETAVTESQTET

-315 AEEEAKEAA
+315 AEEEAKAAA

-329 AKADDMLSKITDE
+329 AKADDMLSKSTDE

-410 DHIKTVDVRQILISA
+410 DHTKTVDVRHILISA
-425 DTSSSD
+425 DTASTD
-431 AAETDETETTAAGE
+431 TAETAETETAEAGE

-484 TEDSFAELAN
+484 TEDSFAELAK

-513 EGQMVTNFNDW
+513 KGQMVTNFNDW

-532 GDTGIVESDYGC
+532 GDTGIVESDYGY

-569 LNDYMSD
+569 LNDYMAD
-576 LTADIEVK
+576 LTADVEVK

-599 TETTSDTAA
+599 TETASDTAA

-625 ETETVAETTTETA
+625 ETETVAETATETA
-638 ETTAK
+638 ETAAK

>member
-12 NNKSNSPAD
+12 NNKSNTPAD
-21 NTKSEKK
+21 NTKPEKK

-42 EKKAKKEKAIIKTGC
+42 EKKAKKEKTIIKTGC

-75 YQEKHGPYITVDDHE
+75 YQEKHGPYITVGDHE

-156 DEANEKGFEYDASS
+156 DEANEKGFEYDATS
-170 DYDDMVT
+170 DYDDMVS
-177 SIKSYAQ
+177 SIQSYAE

-221 NDVKDNIEVTDD
+221 NDVQDNIEVTDD
-233 EINTYYDENKDD
+233 EINTYYDENKDN

-257 ADMPEEETETET
+257 ADMPEEETEAET

-275 AAESISETAAEST
+275 VAESS
-288 SETAVTETQTET
+288 SETAVTESQTET

-315 AEEEAKEAA
+315 AEEEAKAAA

-360 LNTGKKKS
+360 LNTDKKKS

-410 DHIKTVDVRQILISA
+410 DHTKTVDVRHILISA
-425 DTSSSD
+425 DTASTD
-431 AAETDETETTAAGE
+431 TAETAETETAAAGE

-484 TEDSFAELAN
+484 TEDSFAELAK

-532 GDTGIVESDYGC
+532 GDTGIVESDYGY

-569 LNDYMSD
+569 LNDYMAD
-576 LTADIEVK
+576 LTADVEVK

-599 TETTSDTAA
+599 TETASDTAA

-625 ETETVAETTTETA
+625 ETETVAETATETA
-638 ETTAK
+638 ETAAK

>member
-12 NNKSNSPAD
+12 NNKSNTPAD
-21 NTKSEKK
+21 NTKPEKK

-42 EKKAKKEKAIIKTGC
+42 EKKAKKEKTIIKTGC

-75 YQEKHGPYITVDDHE
+75 YQEKHGPYITVGDHE

-156 DEANEKGFEYDASS
+156 DEANEKGFEYDATS
-170 DYDDMVT
+170 DYDDMVS
-177 SIKSYAQ
+177 SIQSYAQ

-233 EINTYYDENKDD
+233 EINTYYDENKDN

-257 ADMPEEETETET
+257 ADMPEEETEAET

-275 AAESISETAAEST
+275 VAESS
-288 SETAVTETQTET
+288 SETAVTESQTET

-315 AEEEAKEAA
+315 AEEEAKAVA

-410 DHIKTVDVRQILISA
+410 DHTKTVDVRHILISA
-425 DTSSSD
+425 DTASTD
-431 AAETDETETTAAGE
+431 TAETEETETAAAGE

-484 TEDSFAELAN
+484 TEDSFAELAK

-513 EGQMVTNFNDW
+513 QGQMVTNFNDW

-532 GDTGIVESDYGC
+532 GDTGIVESDYGY

-569 LNDYMSD
+569 LNDYMAD
-576 LTADIEVK
+576 LTADVEVK

-599 TETTSDTAA
+599 TETASDTAA

-625 ETETVAETTTETA
+625 ETAVSETETTETA
-638 ETTAK
+638 AK

>member
-1 MGIAAVDMSEK
+1 MSEK
-12 NNKSNSPAD
+12 NNKSNSPAG
-21 NTKSEKK
+21 NTKPEKK

-42 EKKAKKEKAIIKTGC
+42 ERKAKKEKTIIKTGC
-57 ILAVI
+57 ILAVV

-75 YQEKHGPYITVDDHE
+75 YQEKHGPYITVGSHE

-177 SIKSYAQ
+177 SIQSYAQ
-184 QQGVSEDE
+184 QQGVSADE

-221 NDVKDNIEVTDD
+221 NDIEDNIEVTDD
-233 EINTYYDENKDD
+233 EINTYYDENKDN

-257 ADMPEEETETET
+257 ADMPEEETEAET
-269 EAQTET
+269 EAQTE
-275 AAESISETAAEST
+275 AAAEST
-288 SETAVTETQTET
+288 SETTAESASETAVTESQTKT

-315 AEEEAKEAA
+315 AEEEAKAAA

-329 AKADDMLSKITDE
+329 AKADEMLSKIKDE
-342 ASFEKVYG
+342 ASFEKVY
-350 DYATDASTDS
+350 DKYASDTSVDS
-360 LNTGKKKS
+360 LNTDKKKS

-377 WLFDADR
+377 WLFEADR

-392 EDTANNAYYVV
+392 EDTSNNAYYVV

-410 DHIKTVDVRQILISA
+410 DHTKTVDVRQILISA

-431 AAETDETETTAAGE
+431 AAETDETETAAAGE

-469 IKAEQ
+469 VKAEQ
-474 ILDDWKNGDA
+474 ILKDWKSGDA
-484 TEDSFAELAN
+484 TEDSFAELAK
-494 TYSDDSGSNTNGG
+494 TYSDDTGSNTNGG

-513 EGQMVTNFNDW
+513 EGQMVTNFNNW
-524 IFDASRKP
+524 CFDATRKP
-532 GDTGIVESDYGC
+532 GDTGIVESDYGY

-549 VGDNKEEWYV
+549 IGDDAEEWYV

-599 TETTSDTAA
+599 TETASETDTVAA
-608 STESAAASES
+608 TESAAASETTTAS
-618 AAETAAS
+618 ETAVSETENAETAA
-625 ETETVAETTTETA
+625 
-638 ETTAK
+638 K

>member
-1 MGIAAVDMSEK
+1 MSEK
-12 NNKSNSPAD
+12 NNKSNSPAG
-21 NTKSEKK
+21 NTKPEKK

-42 EKKAKKEKAIIKTGC
+42 ERKAKKEKTIIKTGC
-57 ILAVI
+57 ILAVV

-75 YQEKHGPYITVDDHE
+75 YQEKHGPYITVGSHE

-177 SIKSYAQ
+177 SIQSYAQ
-184 QQGVSEDE
+184 QQGVSADE

-221 NDVKDNIEVTDD
+221 NDIEDNIEVTDD
-233 EINTYYDENKDD
+233 EINTYYDENKDN

-257 ADMPEEETETET
+257 ADMPEEETEAET

-275 AAESISETAAEST
+275 AAESTSETTAESA
-288 SETAVTETQTET
+288 SETAVTESQT
-300 ESETM
+300 ETM

-315 AEEEAKEAA
+315 AEEEAKAAA

-329 AKADDMLSKITDE
+329 AKADEMLSKIKDE
-342 ASFEKVYG
+342 ASFEKVY
-350 DYATDASTDS
+350 DKYASDTTVDS
-360 LNTGKKKS
+360 LNTDKKKS

-410 DHIKTVDVRQILISA
+410 DHTKTVDVRQILISA

-431 AAETDETETTAAGE
+431 AAETDETETAAAGE

-469 IKAEQ
+469 VKAEQ
-474 ILDDWKNGDA
+474 ILKDWKSGDA
-484 TEDSFAELAN
+484 TEDSFAELAK
-494 TYSDDSGSNTNGG
+494 TYSDDTGSNTNGG

-524 IFDASRKP
+524 CFDATRKP
-532 GDTGIVESDYGC
+532 GDTGIVESDYGY

-549 VGDNKEEWYV
+549 IGEDAEEWHV
-559 NIKDTITSNK
+559 NIEDTITSNK
-569 LNDYMSD
+569 LNDYMSN

-584 DSRHH
+584 DSRNH
-589 VAYLHETEAA
+589 VPYLHETEAA
-599 TETTSDTAA
+599 TET
-608 STESAAASES
+608 AAASETTTAS
-618 AAETAAS
+618 ETAVSETENAETAA
-625 ETETVAETTTETA
+625 
-638 ETTAK
+638 K

>member
-12 NNKSNSPAD
+12 NNKSNTPAD
-21 NTKSEKK
+21 NTKPEKK

-42 EKKAKKEKAIIKTGC
+42 EKKAKKEKTIIKTGC

-75 YQEKHGPYITVDDHE
+75 YQEKHGPYITVGDHE

-156 DEANEKGFEYDASS
+156 DEANEKGFEYDATS
-170 DYDDMVT
+170 DYDDMVS
-177 SIKSYAQ
+177 SIQSYAQ
-184 QQGVSEDE
+184 QQGVSADE

-233 EINTYYDENKDD
+233 EINTYYDENKDN

-257 ADMPEEETETET
+257 ADMPEEETEAET

-275 AAESISETAAEST
+275 VAESS
-288 SETAVTETQTET
+288 SETAVTESQTET

-315 AEEEAKEAA
+315 AEEEAKAAA

-329 AKADDMLSKITDE
+329 AKADDMLSKSTDE

-410 DHIKTVDVRQILISA
+410 DHTKTVDVRHILISA
-425 DTSSSD
+425 DTASTD
-431 AAETDETETTAAGE
+431 TAETAETETAAAGE

-484 TEDSFAELAN
+484 TEDSFAELAK

-532 GDTGIVESDYGC
+532 GDTGIVESDYGY

-569 LNDYMSD
+569 LNDYMAD
-576 LTADIEVK
+576 LTADVEVK

-599 TETTSDTAA
+599 TETASDTAA
-608 STESAAASES
+608 ATESAAESET
-618 AAETAAS
+618 TAAS
-625 ETETVAETTTETA
+625 ETAVSETETTETA
-638 ETTAK
+638 AK

>member
-12 NNKSNSPAD
+12 NNKSNTPAD
-21 NTKSEKK
+21 NTKPEKK

-42 EKKAKKEKAIIKTGC
+42 EKKAKKEKTIIKTGC

-75 YQEKHGPYITVDDHE
+75 YQEKHGPYITVGDHE

-156 DEANEKGFEYDASS
+156 DEANEKGFEYDATS
-170 DYDDMVT
+170 DYDDMVS
-177 SIKSYAQ
+177 SIQSYAE

-221 NDVKDNIEVTDD
+221 NDVQDNIEVTDD
-233 EINTYYDENKDD
+233 EINTYYDENKDN

-257 ADMPEEETETET
+257 ADMPEEETEAET

-275 AAESISETAAEST
+275 VAESS
-288 SETAVTETQTET
+288 SETAVTESQTET

-315 AEEEAKEAA
+315 AEEEAKAAA

-329 AKADDMLSKITDE
+329 AKADDMLSKSTDE

-410 DHIKTVDVRQILISA
+410 DHTKTVDVRHILISA
-425 DTSSSD
+425 DTASTD
-431 AAETDETETTAAGE
+431 TAETAETETAAAGE

-484 TEDSFAELAN
+484 TEDSFAELAK

-513 EGQMVTNFNDW
+513 QGQMVTNFNDW

-532 GDTGIVESDYGC
+532 GDTGIVESDYGY

-569 LNDYMSD
+569 LNDYMAD
-576 LTADIEVK
+576 LTADVEVK

-599 TETTSDTAA
+599 TETASDTAA

-625 ETETVAETTTETA
+625 ETAVSETETTETA
-638 ETTAK
+638 AK

>member
-1 MGIAAVDMSEK
+1 MLCKEDGGLRLSSVYLYEK
-12 NNKSNSPAD
+12 IKEKYKILKKGNLSGTDGYLRPFLYL
-21 NTKSEKK
+21 EKK
-28 MTKYDLKMQRRQEE
+28 IVQKKHVYLIQGEHIADLVQRASDTEETFWIIRRKAGTERLQISDELPDTLVYMEIVLEGMEEIYGFMNDLQEIFDAADE
-42 EKKAKKEKAIIKTGC
+42 WERKIHNLMVEHAGMESLLKVTSEFLQNS
-57 ILAVI
+57 LAV
-62 ICVCIAAWKFYDN
+62 KGLD
-75 YQEKHGPYITVDDHE
+75 
-90 IQKAEFDYYYYSSL
+90 
-104 NSFASTY
+104 FASSSEV
-111 GSYLSYFGLDTSKP
+111 GGEDLSSKMYTEHWDHTSGCRFISRN
-125 LDQQQYSDTMTWD
+125 LL
-138 DYFQQQAVNQ
+138 V
-148 LKNVYALT
+148 
-156 DEANEKGFEYDASS
+156 DEK
-170 DYDDMVT
+170 VT
-177 SIKSYAQ
+177 HKLI
-184 QQGVSEDE
+184 
-192 YCKSVFGSDATLEG
+192 L
-206 IKPYVEMSGLASAYY
+206 
-221 NDVKDNIEVTDD
+221 
-233 EINTYYDENKDD
+233 
-245 YDSVDYRVCKIE
+245 
-257 ADMPEEETETET
+257 
-269 EAQTET
+269 
-275 AAESISETAAEST
+275 
-288 SETAVTETQTET
+288 TETQTET

-324 MAEAK
+324 MAAAK
-329 AKADDMLSKITDE
+329 AKADEMLSKIKDE
-342 ASFEKVYG
+342 ASFEKVY
-350 DYATDASTDS
+350 DKYASDTTVDS

-484 TEDSFAELAN
+484 TEDSFAELAK
-494 TYSDDSGSNTNGG
+494 TYSDDTGSNTNGG

-524 IFDASRKP
+524 CFDASRKA
-532 GDTGIVESDYGC
+532 GDTGIVESDYGY

-549 VGDNKEEWYV
+549 IGDDAEEWHV

-569 LNDYMSD
+569 LNDYMSN
-576 LTADIEVK
+576 LTADLEVK

-599 TETTSDTAA
+599 TETASETDTAA
-608 STESAAASES
+608 ATESAAASETTTAS
-618 AAETAAS
+618 ETAVS
-625 ETETVAETTTETA
+625 ETETVETA
-638 ETTAK
+638 AK